1 MEYLQIFHY
10 DSSDSPSIV
19 ENDGEEVMIYDAG
32 DSYVEHNVSNNEWKY
47 WRIMNDSVK
56 IIKDT
61 EELQEYYYARIVQ
74 FVDYDIVPDNIIQT
88 YSTTFT
94 KTHRGKWRIIRIQ
107 SWSSQD
113 PIPPFE
119 SWTNNMSEIEEASP
133 SVVPSKKCTDVSQKA
148 MNVSQ
153 KVMKKSHHQRQK
165 QSPPQLSVQPLLQSP
180 QLSVQPSQ
188 LLSQQPSPQLSLQ
201 NPLLNYQQLLSLLAG
216 AAPSFLPQQQLHPNQ
231 LLSLQS
237 QFHDQYLPQ
246 PPPQS
251 PLIPSSPYS
260 SQKKHPQQ
268 QPLVPLMQPGSH
280 QSIPLV
286 PSHLLPA
293 KDNSTVIPH
302 TNKSSAKKNYKS
314 QKPILCS

>member
-10 DSSDSPSIV
+10 NSSDSPSIV
-19 ENDGEEVMIYDAG
+19 DNDGEEVMIYDAG
-32 DSYVEHNVSNNEWKY
+32 DCYVEHFISRNEWKY

-61 EELQEYYYARIVQ
+61 QELQEYYYARIVQ

-88 YSTTFT
+88 YSTKFT
-94 KTHRGKWRIIRIQ
+94 KTHRGKWGIIQLQ
-107 SWSSQD
+107 SWSSQV

-119 SWTNNMSEIEEASP
+119 SWMNNISEIEEASSLVIP
-133 SVVPSKKCTDVSQKA
+133 LKKCIDVSQKA

-153 KVMKKSHHQRQK
+153 KVMKKSHHPRQK
-165 QSPPQLSVQPLLQSP
+165 QSPPPLSVQPLLQSP
-180 QLSVQPSQ
+180 PLSVQPSQ
-188 LLSQQPSPQLSLQ
+188 RLSQQQPLQLSLQ
-201 NPLLNYQQLLSLLAG
+201 NPLLNYQQLLSLLGSAV
-216 AAPSFLPQQQLHPNQ
+216 PSFLPQQLHPNQ

-251 PLIPSSPYS
+251 PLIPSSLYS

-268 QPLVPLMQPGSH
+268 QPLVPLIQPGSH

-302 TNKSSAKKNYKS
+302 TNKSSTKKNYTS
-314 QKPILCS
+314 QKQILCS